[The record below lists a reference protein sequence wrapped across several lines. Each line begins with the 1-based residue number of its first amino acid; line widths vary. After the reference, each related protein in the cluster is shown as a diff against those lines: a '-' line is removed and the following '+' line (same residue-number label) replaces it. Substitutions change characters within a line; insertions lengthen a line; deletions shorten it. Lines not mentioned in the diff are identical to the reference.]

1 MRGNMGIHVKIIA
14 NSFLSEALYEEG
26 CGLDHYNTRLVFGEG
41 KEEEEEE
48 EEGEGGWWGEGA
60 FTDALTLVPQNF
72 GQAARLLLRQ
82 LKC

>member
-48 EEGEGGWWGEGA
+48 EERGGGGR
-60 FTDALTLVPQNF
+60 
-72 GQAARLLLRQ
+72 GLLQ
-82 LKC
+82 LH

>member
-26 CGLDHYNTRLVFGEG
+26 CGLDHYNTMLVFGEG

-48 EEGEGGWWGEGA
+48 EEMTH
-60 FTDALTLVPQNF
+60 FTLIQPQTNIMYSYIKF
-72 GQAARLLLRQ
+72 MD
-82 LKC
+82 

>member
-1 MRGNMGIHVKIIA
+1 MRLNMGIHVKSIA

-48 EEGEGGWWGEGA
+48 GEGA

>member
-1 MRGNMGIHVKIIA
+1 MRLNMGIHVKSIA

-26 CGLDHYNTRLVFGEG
+26 CGLDHYNTMLVFGEG

-48 EEGEGGWWGEGA
+48 EEGEGA

>member
-1 MRGNMGIHVKIIA
+1 MGIHVKSIA

-48 EEGEGGWWGEGA
+48 EEGGEGA
-60 FTDALTLVPQNF
+60 GEGGGVVWAFTVALTLVPQNF

>member
-41 KEEEEEE
+41 ER
-48 EEGEGGWWGEGA
+48 GGGG
-60 FTDALTLVPQNF
+60 
-72 GQAARLLLRQ
+72 GGGGGGGRGGGGRGLLQ
-82 LKC
+82 LH

>member
-1 MRGNMGIHVKIIA
+1 MRLNMGIHVKSIA

-26 CGLDHYNTRLVFGEG
+26 CGLDHYNTRLVLGEG

-48 EEGEGGWWGEGA
+48 EGEGT

>member
-1 MRGNMGIHVKIIA
+1 MRLNMGIHVKSIA

-26 CGLDHYNTRLVFGEG
+26 CGLDHYNTRLVLGEG

-48 EEGEGGWWGEGA
+48 EGEGA

>member
-1 MRGNMGIHVKIIA
+1 MRLNMGIHVKSIA

-48 EEGEGGWWGEGA
+48 EEEGEGRGGEGA
-60 FTDALTLVPQNF
+60 FTVALTLVPQNF

>member
-1 MRGNMGIHVKIIA
+1 MRLNMGIHVKSIA

-48 EEGEGGWWGEGA
+48 EEGEGGGEGA
-60 FTDALTLVPQNF
+60 FTVALTLVPQNF

>member
-48 EEGEGGWWGEGA
+48 EEGEGA